1 MNLKSD
7 VTRITIGVVL
17 VFLQLVI
24 VIHCGHNEKE
34 TIKVIQETDKYPT
47 QEGWNSELYIS
58 KAGHPQAIV
67 HYGHMT
73 KYETPKVVYF
83 DEGVEVDFYDE
94 AGNHTSNLTS
104 ERGEYH
110 EKSEDVVGIGN
121 VVVVSDSGV
130 TLMTEVIK
138 WDNSREKILSDTMV
152 TIITEEQDTLY
163 GKGLE
168 SDPDLGHW
176 VILKPWGI
184 SQRRIEI
191 ENLEESF
198 QGSDASDKA
207 DMDTTGNKKEK

>member
-1 MNLKSD
+1 LSLKND
-7 VTRITIGVVL
+7 M
-17 VFLQLVI
+17 VI
-24 VIHCGHNEKE
+24 VMIGIGLVLFQTMFVIKCGQGEKDAVAV
-34 TIKVIQETDKYPT
+34 KKDQGKFPT

-58 KAGHPQAIV
+58 KAGRPQAIV

-104 ERGEYH
+104 ERGEYY
-110 EKSEDVVGIGN
+110 EKTEDVVGIGN

-138 WDNSREKILSDTMV
+138 WDNSRGKIFSDTMV

-168 SDPDLGHW
+168 SDPNLGHW

-184 SQRRIEI
+184 SQRRIKI
-191 ENLEESF
+191 ENIEESF
-198 QGSDASDKA
+198 QKPDTSDKVC
-207 DMDTTGNKKEK
+207 MDTTGRKKEE

>member
-1 MNLKSD
+1 MTSPVNIKP
-7 VTRITIGVVL
+7 VL
-17 VFLQLVI
+17 VGIGLIFLQMMFVI
-24 VIHCGHNEKE
+24 GCGNREEDSVEVMKE
-34 TIKVIQETDKYPT
+34 PGEYPT

-58 KAGHPQAIV
+58 KAGCPRAIV

-83 DEGVEVDFYDE
+83 NEGVEVDFFDDT
-94 AGNHTSNLTS
+94 GNHTSNLTS
-104 ERGEYH
+104 ERGEYY
-110 EKSEDVVGIGN
+110 EKTEDVVGIGN

-138 WDNSREKILSDTMV
+138 WDNSREKILSDTIV

-191 ENLEESF
+191 ENFEKSF
-198 QGSDASDKA
+198 QRSDTSGKVH
-207 DMDTTGNKKEK
+207 MDTTRGKKLE